1 MKLELDNGTDPNYV
15 SSLPSKLNLLLN
27 NSFISRNIR
36 NVVFHLLSPIK
47 PTPKLSYKNHS
58 WAIKNTM
65 LMAQQLMLAATAY
78 GLHTGPMEGYDERR
92 VGYILNIPKE
102 KYSIPIII
110 NLGYSID
117 PDDKLFKYIKEND
130 NGDDNNKHNIHNLP
144 RKIRFPLEDI
154 CYSEK
159 YGEHFVF

>member
-92 VGYILNIPKE
+92 VGYILNVPNE
-102 KYSIPIII
+102 KYNIPIII

-117 PDDKLFKYIKEND
+117 PNDKLQEYVKENNEFSID
-130 NGDDNNKHNIHNLP
+130 NLP
-144 RKIRFPLEDI
+144 KKIRFPLEDI